1 MTEVLTREKKA
12 AWTAWRSAYKSGTGR
27 KILRQA
33 SKILLGAAP
42 GFALAFSDIC
52 GVSAGAWAAYGMA
65 AASCGMMSYPVS
77 LGIAAAFLMRM
88 LWGLTTRWE
97 LLIGAVL
104 VLLSPHVLRQKNGAF
119 PLIATGLALLPGA
132 IIGVWQGSAATLLF
146 GIGTIL
152 LGTLSAPV
160 MRRAIES
167 IRGGRSF
174 ETLESRLS
182 VGYLLLMLLCAAL
195 GLGAAQAEVYR
206 VENEANVPADWAEKD
221 TLRLTCIDTN
231 RSDAMVLQSGGEAMM
246 VDSGEGRYRR
256 RVYATLDGYGIT
268 ELKYLLNTH
277 CDDDHLHGFIYLM
290 YSDLYQVDAFL
301 SPNTTTYVDEEGYH
315 QQAVKATGTKNIPYV
330 QIGDGDELTLGNAKL
345 TIFRCPLPTGQNNRS
360 AACMVQ
366 FGDSRA
372 FLTGDIDN
380 ETMQWYAAT
389 YGEKLHCDILK
400 ALHHGLATIP
410 DSFVEQTQPQVLF
423 VPNRSAL
430 STKVTAG
437 WVKNHM
443 PGAALYFSG
452 DGTVTMLTDG
462 TDWYIWQEP
471 NYVDP
476 Q

>member
-1 MTEVLTREKKA
+1 MK
-12 AWTAWRSAYKSGTGR
+12 R
-27 KILRQA
+27 K
-33 SKILLGAAP
+33 
-42 GFALAFSDIC
+42 
-52 GVSAGAWAAYGMA
+52 
-65 AASCGMMSYPVS
+65 
-77 LGIAAAFLMRM
+77 
-88 LWGLTTRWE
+88 
-97 LLIGAVL
+97 
-104 VLLSPHVLRQKNGAF
+104 
-119 PLIATGLALLPGA
+119 
-132 IIGVWQGSAATLLF
+132 
-146 GIGTIL
+146 
-152 LGTLSAPV
+152 
-160 MRRAIES
+160 
-167 IRGGRSF
+167 
-174 ETLESRLS
+174 
-182 VGYLLLMLLCAAL
+182 LLLMLLCAAL

-206 VENEANVPADWAEKD
+206 VESEKNVPADWAEKD

-380 ETMQWYAAT
+380 ETMQWYATT
-389 YGEKLHCDILK
+389 YGEKTPLRYPQSASSRVGDDSGQLCGADTAAGAVRPEPLRPQHKGDGGLGEEPHAGRG
-400 ALHHGLATIP
+400 ALLLRRRHGLVYLARTELRRPAI
-410 DSFVEQTQPQVLF
+410 
-423 VPNRSAL
+423 RR
-430 STKVTAG
+430 G
-437 WVKNHM
+437 C
-443 PGAALYFSG
+443 
-452 DGTVTMLTDG
+452 
-462 TDWYIWQEP
+462 
-471 NYVDP
+471 
-476 Q
+476 

>member
-1 MTEVLTREKKA
+1 MK
-12 AWTAWRSAYKSGTGR
+12 R
-27 KILRQA
+27 K
-33 SKILLGAAP
+33 
-42 GFALAFSDIC
+42 
-52 GVSAGAWAAYGMA
+52 
-65 AASCGMMSYPVS
+65 
-77 LGIAAAFLMRM
+77 
-88 LWGLTTRWE
+88 
-97 LLIGAVL
+97 
-104 VLLSPHVLRQKNGAF
+104 
-119 PLIATGLALLPGA
+119 
-132 IIGVWQGSAATLLF
+132 
-146 GIGTIL
+146 
-152 LGTLSAPV
+152 
-160 MRRAIES
+160 
-167 IRGGRSF
+167 
-174 ETLESRLS
+174 
-182 VGYLLLMLLCAAL
+182 LLLMLLCAAL

-206 VENEANVPADWAEKD
+206 VENETDVPADWAEKD

-380 ETMQWYAAT
+380 ETMQWYATT
-389 YGEKLHCDILK
+389 YGEKLRCDILK
-400 ALHHGLATIP
+400 APHHGLATIP
-410 DSFVEQTQPQVLF
+410 ELCGADTAAGAVRPQPLRPQH
-423 VPNRSAL
+423 
-430 STKVTAG
+430 K
-437 WVKNHM
+437 
-443 PGAALYFSG
+443 G
-452 DGTVTMLTDG
+452 DGGLGEEPHAGRGALLLRRRDG
-462 TDWYIWQEP
+462 YDADRRHGLVYLAGTELR
-471 NYVDP
+471 
-476 Q
+476 

>member
-1 MTEVLTREKKA
+1 MK
-12 AWTAWRSAYKSGTGR
+12 R
-27 KILRQA
+27 K
-33 SKILLGAAP
+33 
-42 GFALAFSDIC
+42 
-52 GVSAGAWAAYGMA
+52 
-65 AASCGMMSYPVS
+65 
-77 LGIAAAFLMRM
+77 
-88 LWGLTTRWE
+88 
-97 LLIGAVL
+97 
-104 VLLSPHVLRQKNGAF
+104 
-119 PLIATGLALLPGA
+119 
-132 IIGVWQGSAATLLF
+132 
-146 GIGTIL
+146 
-152 LGTLSAPV
+152 
-160 MRRAIES
+160 
-167 IRGGRSF
+167 
-174 ETLESRLS
+174 
-182 VGYLLLMLLCAAL
+182 LLLMLLCAAL

-206 VENEANVPADWAEKD
+206 VENETDVPADWAEKD

-315 QQAVKATGTKNIPYV
+315 QQAVKAP
-330 QIGDGDELTLGNAKL
+330 
-345 TIFRCPLPTGQNNRS
+345 
-360 AACMVQ
+360 
-366 FGDSRA
+366 
-372 FLTGDIDN
+372 
-380 ETMQWYAAT
+380 
-389 YGEKLHCDILK
+389 
-400 ALHHGLATIP
+400 HHGLATIP